1 MKTDTSIVF
10 IEIPPAAGK
19 EFTAFFGHDHHHEGE
34 DFVLD
39 PSIPLPAE
47 IPADGRKPV
56 LADLSAE
63 MILSAA
69 LRILADPSPFS
80 LDAALLGYYRRLVRA
95 ARPHIR
101 QEFTEAAILK
111 ARNRDFDMALEILD
125 ALEGLYP
132 EDPLV
137 LYNRAL
143 VLEERAGD
151 GDDAA
156 EAWDAVAALEP
167 PFPAGLFN
175 GAFFFMKRGE
185 ISRSRACLSR
195 YLTLAEEVLPFD
207 REDADVDIDVEDEEA
222 GAEAE
227 EEGGPFAPEKIAEA
241 RAMLKE
247 IEENHLEDDDY
258 REACLLVRGGR
269 EGEALPVIRG
279 FLERYPSVRNA
290 WFLLGWAL
298 RKLGRWED
306 GKAAL
311 GKALELGAD
320 ADESFDEILRDV
332 RNELAICLMESG
344 DHEGA
349 RRELE
354 TALRDDPEN
363 IKIISNLGVLA
374 MKTGDE
380 DRARNFFRIV
390 LELDPEDPVANTFF
404 EGK

>member
-1 MKTDTSIVF
+1 MKTETAIVF

-47 IPADGRKPV
+47 IPEGGGKPA
-56 LADLSAE
+56 LADLNAE

-69 LRILADPSPFS
+69 LHILSDPSPFS
-80 LDAALLGYYRRLVRA
+80 LDAARLGYYRRLVLA

-111 ARNRDFDMALEILD
+111 ARNRDFDMALEILG

-143 VLEERAGD
+143 VLEERAG
-151 GDDAA
+151 GSGDAA

-175 GAFFFMKRGE
+175 GAFFFMKQGN
-185 ISRSRACLSR
+185 ISRSRECLSR
-195 YLTLAEEVLPFD
+195 YLSLAEEFLPFD
-207 REDADVDIDVEDEEA
+207 REDPEDEEA
-222 GAEAE
+222 GAEGE
-227 EEGGPFAPEKIAEA
+227 EEDGPFASEKIAEA
-241 RAMLKE
+241 RAMLKK
-247 IEENHLEDDDY
+247 IEEDHLEDDDY

-269 EGEALPVIRG
+269 EEEALPGIRR
-279 FLERYPSVRNA
+279 FLERYPSVQNA

-320 ADESFDEILRDV
+320 ADENLKDIH
-332 RNELAICLMESG
+332 NELAICLMESG
-344 DHEGA
+344 DYEGA

-354 TALRDDPEN
+354 TALREDPEN

-380 DRARNFFRIV
+380 DRAHNFFRIV
-390 LELDPEDPVANTFF
+390 LELDPEDPVANTFL

>member
-1 MKTDTSIVF
+1 MKTETSIAF

-19 EFTAFFGHDHHHEGE
+19 EFAAFFRHAHHHEGE

-39 PSIPLPAE
+39 PSIPLPME
-47 IPADGRKPV
+47 IPEDGGKPAI
-56 LADLSAE
+56 ADLSAE
-63 MILSAA
+63 AILSAA
-69 LRILADPSPFS
+69 LRILSNPSPFS
-80 LDAALLGYYRRLVRA
+80 LDAARLSYYRRLVLA

-111 ARNRDFDMALEILD
+111 ARNRDFDMALEILG

-143 VLEERAGD
+143 VLEERAGG

-185 ISRSRACLSR
+185 ISRSRDCLSR
-195 YLTLAEEVLPFD
+195 YLESAEEFLPFD
-207 REDADVDIDVEDEEA
+207 RDNDAGDEKA
-222 GAEAE
+222 GAEGE
-227 EEGGPFAPEKIAEA
+227 EEDGPFSSEKIAEA
-241 RAMLKE
+241 RDMLKR

-269 EGEALPVIRG
+269 EEEALPRIRS
-279 FLERYPSVRNA
+279 FLERYPPVRNA

-311 GKALELGAD
+311 AKALELGAD
-320 ADESFDEILRDV
+320 AGESSDESFRDIH
-332 RNELAICLMESG
+332 NELAICLMESG
-344 DHEGA
+344 DYEGA

-354 TALRDDPEN
+354 TALREDPEN

-380 DRARNFFRIV
+380 EEAHKFFRIV
-390 LELDPEDPVANTFF
+390 AELDPEDPAANAFLKNF
-404 EGK
+404 

>member
-1 MKTDTSIVF
+1 MKTETSIVF

-19 EFTAFFGHDHHHEGE
+19 EFAAVFRHAHHHDHEGE
-34 DFVLD
+34 VFVFD

-47 IPADGRKPV
+47 IPEGGGKPKI
-56 LADLSAE
+56 ADLSAE

-69 LRILADPSPFS
+69 LRILSDPSPFS
-80 LDAALLGYYRRLVRA
+80 LDAARLGYYRRLVLA

-111 ARNRDFDMALEILD
+111 ARNRDFDMALEILGV
-125 ALEGLYP
+125 LGGLYP

-175 GAFFFMKRGE
+175 GAFFFMKQGE
-185 ISRSRACLSR
+185 ISRARDCFSR
-195 YLTLAEEVLPFD
+195 YLSLAEEFLPFEKD
-207 REDADVDIDVEDEEA
+207 NGAEDEEA
-222 GAEAE
+222 GAEPE
-227 EEGGPFAPEKIAEA
+227 EEGGPFASEKIAEA
-241 RAMLKE
+241 RAMLKK

-258 REACLLVRGGR
+258 REVCLLVRGGR
-269 EGEALPVIRG
+269 EEEALPGIRS
-279 FLERYPSVRNA
+279 FLERYPLVRNA

-306 GKAAL
+306 GAAAL

-320 ADESFDEILRDV
+320 ADESLRDIH
-332 RNELAICLMESG
+332 NELAICLMESG

-354 TALRDDPEN
+354 TALREDPEN

-380 DRARNFFRIV
+380 DRAHNFFRIV
-390 LELDPEDPVANTFF
+390 LEFDPEDPVANTFIF
-404 EGK
+404 PQGKKHEQ